1 MEKMFSDLERSV
13 FRMVNRQV
21 ATIAWLES
29 DSVVVVTQY
38 LSVLPYIW
46 RLLQR
51 LRQYKDT
58 KERTSIF
65 NENKWNKITRS
76 RRQISMNEIPREYEK
91 VPIENIGNTI
101 FCQQVQSSIKVIH
114 VRLILNLYACWQPS
128 VSCANFVC
136 RKGMNITDI
145 DI

>member
-65 NENKWNKITRS
+65 NVAFLQYSSSED
-76 RRQISMNEIPREYEK
+76 QVYIPTSFMDD
-91 VPIENIGNTI
+91 NGN
-101 FCQQVQSSIKVIH
+101 VIL
-114 VRLILNLYACWQPS
+114 RCS
-128 VSCANFVC
+128 
-136 RKGMNITDI
+136 GT
-145 DI
+145 

>member
-91 VPIENIGNTI
+91 VPIENIA
-101 FCQQVQSSIKVIH
+101 FCQLCKFC
-114 VRLILNLYACWQPS
+114 L
-128 VSCANFVC
+128 
-136 RKGMNITDI
+136 
-145 DI
+145 